1 MCSGLFS
8 TEKDI
13 HKSTFSDELL
23 DKWHKDGLTFMI
35 QVFPRGRY
43 ITKAAQYVSLCP
55 APQQEKDRAQAP
67 VKSAADEWG
76 QVAKARLSTIL
87 KGNAFAWHVLGSH
100 LAGLPSDVERELTLK
115 TLSPA
120 E

>member
-35 QVFPRGRY
+35 QLFPRGRY
-43 ITKAAQYVSLCP
+43 ITKAAQYVSLALLRNRRKT
-55 APQQEKDRAQAP
+55 APK
-67 VKSAADEWG
+67 
-76 QVAKARLSTIL
+76 RLSSLPLMSGAKLQRLDSQPSSKEMIL
-87 KGNAFAWHVLGSH
+87 LGMS
-100 LAGLPSDVERELTLK
+100 LGRILQVCRVMWSAS
-115 TLSPA
+115 
-120 E
+120 